1 MRTRDLKAWGDQL
14 GCSGQRDPAIVDPIW
29 QAVRASDPVA
39 SNWGPTDPQTGAP
52 SGLLRPPTIDAW
64 GWNRRTAPSV
74 TVPAL
79 FLSGLL
85 DTTAPTQ
92 TAINQYTAIGSS
104 TKVLIKIACASH
116 NMLWESSASANW
128 QGGPHATLR
137 DAVVEWITSE
147 TYQGKSKGTF
157 QVDANGNITGPF

>member
-1 MRTRDLKAWGDQL
+1 M
-14 GCSGQRDPAIVDPIW
+14 
-29 QAVRASDPVA
+29 
-39 SNWGPTDPQTGAP
+39 
-52 SGLLRPPTIDAW
+52 
-64 GWNRRTAPSV
+64 
-74 TVPAL
+74 PAL

-116 NMLWESSASANW
+116 SMLWESSASPNW

-137 DAVVEWITSE
+137 DAVVEWIKSE
-147 TYQGKSKGTF
+147 TYQGATLGTF